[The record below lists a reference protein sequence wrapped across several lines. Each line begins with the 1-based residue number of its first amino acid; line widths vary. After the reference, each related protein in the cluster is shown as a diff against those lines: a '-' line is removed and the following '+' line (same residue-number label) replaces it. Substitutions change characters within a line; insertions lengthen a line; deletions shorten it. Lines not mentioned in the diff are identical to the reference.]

1 MMIQVVVTA
10 AVMTSKVTPAK
21 KLLKTIVRLGWE
33 SLLAVSS
40 VLVYASEKKCQ
51 NRSIVESPNYWV
63 PWWSKWLPF
72 TICRTPLS
80 SAFWTTSD
88 VWIQDLH
95 KVLAYLSVWS
105 KVITHNTLL
114 VLIFFLNYQD
124 VDHHHHDGCGL
135 QWLSVHAV
143 LYSLW
148 SSIVKFKS
156 HYFIYSLQT

>member
-1 MMIQVVVTA
+1 MIHVVVTA

-51 NRSIVESPNYWV
+51 NWSIVESPNYWV
-63 PWWSKWLPF
+63 PWWSKCLPF
-72 TICRTPLS
+72 TVCGTPLS
-80 SAFWTTSD
+80 SAFWATSD

-114 VLIFFLNYQD
+114 VLIFFKLP
-124 VDHHHHDGCGL
+124 GC
-135 QWLSVHAV
+135 
-143 LYSLW
+143 W
-148 SSIVKFKS
+148 SSSSWRVWFAVVVGPCCLVFPVIKYCQV
-156 HYFIYSLQT
+156 